1 MFTLNSRS
9 QPQPQG
15 LPMKN
20 SRRNTARDHTARDR
34 TAAALSAIVLLG
46 GLSLVSA
53 TPAVAADEG
62 LSSGFLF
69 SVASGYGTITGY
81 VGSDRVVTIP
91 TEIIHDNHPFEVSE
105 ISENAFAE
113 HANIERVVIPDSVRV
128 IGERA
133 FSGMASL
140 TSVYIGN
147 SVEVIPVGAFN
158 GSLAL
163 ASIHIGNGVKI
174 IKEGAFSEVALASVV
189 IPRSVEQIEQS
200 AFSDSR
206 HSLRSVTFLG
216 DAPKISPTLN
226 DSGSFF
232 WSVGDP
238 APTLY
243 YYPGAGV
250 HPGVEAVP
258 FAELTAAG
266 YVVSELAERLPS
278 IANIKAGPRTA
289 ALSNVDFGDD
299 NSVGYSQVA
308 HEITGTATLSVED
321 KSGSAAGWAV
331 TVQASEFVWS
341 RGANTATS
349 ATAIPA
355 SAFAIRTTGVAA
367 AVAGGGQAWAATA
380 VPRTGTL
387 SGAVTVLTAA
397 SSTGQ
402 GSYTMPV
409 TVALQIPAAS
419 RAGSYTSTLT
429 TTLSV
434 SP

>member
-147 SVEVIPVGAFN
+147 SVEVIPDGAFSDSPN
-158 GSLAL
+158 LVSL
-163 ASIHIGNGVKI
+163 HIGNSVKTI
-174 IKEGAFSEVALASVV
+174 ESMAFFGAGLVSVV
-189 IPRSVEQIEQS
+189 IPRSVEEIVTH
-200 AFSDSR
+200 AFGGYTE
-206 HSLRSVTFLG
+206 SLHSVTFLG
-216 DAPKISPTLN
+216 NAPKITSIESG
-226 DSGSFF
+226 SGSFY
-232 WSVGDP
+232 WDDGP
-238 APTLY
+238 GPTLF

-250 HPGVEAVP
+250 HLDAVP

-278 IANIKAGPRTA
+278 TANIKAGPRTA

-355 SAFAIRTTGVAA
+355 SAFSISTTGVAA
-367 AVAGGGQAWAATA
+367 AVTGGGQAWAATA